1 MGTFDGVP
9 GTFECR
15 TAIGCQ
21 VTVRPGVDAS
31 VPNRF
36 VSDTTEA
43 ETGITWRFTAD
54 DAHAMVDTSRMDG
67 DYLTMGF
74 WLEEPDNSR
83 GTYNYSPFYAGRDAF
98 NPTNLA
104 PAILVGTATYA
115 GPAVGKYAI
124 REFRSEEA
132 SKGIFTADA
141 SLTANFS
148 DAAVGTLGPEM
159 IKGSVTNFVSA
170 DHDLG
175 NWRVNLSASPVVNT
189 DGDDASAGLIS
200 GTPEGDTD
208 ANNLGAS
215 ITGAANGRD
224 FTEGVWSGQ
233 FFGNHPRI
241 ATVHPTSVA
250 GRFEASWGTPE
261 PDVSTGIDTG
271 GGSKYNAAEIGFVGL
286 SGVFGAERTE

>member
-1 MGTFDGVP
+1 M
-9 GTFECR
+9 
-15 TAIGCQ
+15 
-21 VTVRPGVDAS
+21 
-31 VPNRF
+31 
-36 VSDTTEA
+36 
-43 ETGITWRFTAD
+43 WRFTAD
-54 DAHAMVDTSRMDG
+54 DAHAMVDTPRMDG

-74 WLEEPDNSR
+74 WLVEPDDPR

-98 NPTNLA
+98 NPANL
-104 PAILVGTATYA
+104 PALVGTATYA

-141 SLTANFS
+141 SLTANFDS
-148 DAAVGTLGPEM
+148 TPVGSLGGEM
-159 IKGSVTNFVSA
+159 IRGSVTNFVSA

-175 NWRVNLSASPVVNT
+175 NWRVNLSAGPVGT
-189 DGDDASAGLIS
+189 TSLIA
-200 GTPEGDTD
+200 GTPNAVSGS
-208 ANNLGAS
+208 ANEGAS

-233 FFGNHPRI
+233 FFGNNRVV
-241 ATVHPTSVA
+241 TVHPTSVA

-261 PDVSTGIDTG
+261 AMTDTVG
-271 GGSKYNAAEIGFVGL
+271 ASGPTVYSPSEIGFVGL